1 MQRRWQYRWIMATL
15 ATLSV
20 TPHAQA
26 GEMQLPDIR
35 TQPTPQAVLD
45 EHLDALNK
53 CDWNRL
59 VAQYPEDA
67 QIHLLNG
74 TIITGRKADRRTVRR
89 VLQGPKGRWP
99 KRTQFQGRPEHVDWG
114 YVCDALGCFC
124 SLPRR
129 TIQRFG
135 RLHYQGRADAGHGDD
150 LRWLRLKNEKM
161 ICK

>member
-1 MQRRWQYRWIMATL
+1 MAAL
-15 ATLSV
+15 ATLSA
-20 TPHAQA
+20 TPNAQA

-45 EHLDALNK
+45 EHLDALNN

-74 TIITGRKADRRTVRR
+74 TIITGRKAIGELFAGFCKD
-89 VLQGPKGRWP
+89 PKDGWP
-99 KRTQFQGRPEHVDWG
+99 KRTQFRGGSEYADWR
-114 YVCDALGCFC
+114 YVCDALGCVC

-150 LRWLRLKNEKM
+150 LRWRRLEDEEM

>member
-74 TIITGRKADRRTVRR
+74 TIITGRKAIGELFAGFCKD
-89 VLQGPKGRWP
+89 PKDGGLNGLNFKVVQSR
-99 KRTQFQGRPEHVDWG
+99 
-114 YVCDALGCFC
+114 YVCDALGCVC
-124 SLPRR
+124 SLPHR

-150 LRWLRLKNEKM
+150 LRWRRLENEEM

>member
-1 MQRRWQYRWIMATL
+1 MQRRWKYSCIMAIL

-20 TPHAQA
+20 TPHLQA
-26 GEMQLPDIR
+26 AEMQLPDIR

-45 EHLDALNK
+45 EHIDALNK

-59 VAQYPEDA
+59 VHHGPQ
-67 QIHLLNG
+67 G
-74 TIITGRKADRRTVRR
+74 DRRTVRR
-89 VLQGPKGRWP
+89 ILQGPKGRWP
-99 KRTQFQGRPEHVDWG
+99 KRNQFQGGSEHADWR
-114 YVCDALGCFC
+114 YVCDALGCVC

-150 LRWLRLKNEKM
+150 LRWRRLEDEEM